1 MIIQL
6 SLKTSIKQSGQAMLL
21 MVVLVTLVSAVLS
34 SQASIPAKEDIALSK
49 NLYVSKQSSLLA
61 ESGLEDVS
69 FRIRKAWDYDLL
81 ELLRLNSFTVTT
93 SVTTDL
99 LIGMKTIVASSSVQ
113 NLQRSQSTSLTK
125 NDRVSFNYGVQVG
138 IGGFSMA
145 NSSSVFGNIY
155 ANGPVSG
162 SGNLVTGSLVSAGP
176 TGLISGMQV
185 TGNAWAK
192 TITNSIVGGTATYQ
206 TRSGGNYVG
215 LNGVPSPGY
224 TQAATTSFPISDAQ
238 IVEWEAD
245 AEAGGVISSP
255 CPYVIQTA
263 VTLGPKKINCN
274 LEVSNGGNL
283 TLSGPVWI
291 SGNFTV
297 KNNSGIKL
305 DPSLGA
311 RSVAL
316 IADNPGNRTTGSLVD
331 LQNSTTFTDSGTKG
345 SFLLLISANKSS
357 ELGGA
362 VTAIDLK
369 NSVNGAVILY
379 ANHGKIAIANSSTLT
394 SVTGY
399 LITMANNSQLI
410 YSDGLASSV
419 FDTGPGG
426 SWTVNSWKEV
436 E

>member
-99 LIGMKTIVASSSVQ
+99 LIGMKTIVASTSFQ

-125 NDRVSFNYGVQVG
+125 NDRVYVNYGVQVG

-145 NSSSVFGNIY
+145 NSSSVFGTIY
-155 ANGPVSG
+155 A
-162 SGNLVTGSLVSAGP
+162 AGP

-245 AEAGGVISSP
+245 AEAGGVTRSP

-274 LEVSNGGNL
+274 L
-283 TLSGPVWI
+283 
-291 SGNFTV
+291 
-297 KNNSGIKL
+297 
-305 DPSLGA
+305 
-311 RSVAL
+311 
-316 IADNPGNRTTGSLVD
+316 
-331 LQNSTTFTDSGTKG
+331 
-345 SFLLLISANKSS
+345 
-357 ELGGA
+357 
-362 VTAIDLK
+362 
-369 NSVNGAVILY
+369 
-379 ANHGKIAIANSSTLT
+379 
-394 SVTGY
+394 
-399 LITMANNSQLI
+399 
-410 YSDGLASSV
+410 
-419 FDTGPGG
+419 
-426 SWTVNSWKEV
+426 
-436 E
+436 